1 MTNYNGY
8 SGAEREAKLRDLH
21 RLKRA
26 GEFPSPPD
34 QCSLCGDPDVALEPH
49 SEDYSQEFLWTAPAM
64 YWLCRHCHR
73 EKLHKRFARPDAWR
87 ALLLHVRRGG
97 YAREL
102 KTTEN
107 KRELGEATKAI
118 AASKTPTLRVIRSR
132 KLDGEQWWE
141 QLTLDP
147 ESRDSAQA
155 RPRP

>member
-1 MTNYNGY
+1 
-8 SGAEREAKLRDLH
+8 
-21 RLKRA
+21 
-26 GEFPSPPD
+26 
-34 QCSLCGDPDVALEPH
+34 
-49 SEDYSQEFLWTAPAM
+49 M

-73 EKLHKRFARPDAWR
+73 EKLHKRFAPTHAWR